1 MQLPLAMFPL
11 MHFTSSKKRMGAFRN
26 GWFLLA
32 TGWTSAVLITVL
44 DLYGLPESIQRAW
57 AVIAGN

>member
-1 MQLPLAMFPL
+1 
-11 MHFTSSKKRMGAFRN
+11 MGAFRN

-44 DLYGLPESIQRAW
+44 DLYGLPESIQKAW